1 MSFKILKTMILIWDL
16 FQRNFVFLT
25 QVTYYLRIPDGLWL
39 KTDQHYWKKMEDQ
52 RHFQEPM
59 VPSDHHIPGGS
70 LCMYFCRGWWMP
82 CRKLP
87 SELELS
93 FRSQPLKVVFRKNIL
108 ASVICPW
115 QNETWYFPRLC
126 KSWML
131 SAPNGLCIDQ
141 RNKPFFWGRIIKHK
155 VKFHLNWS
163 YVDKHTWHV
172 PFLSPETQ
180 GRETRKQ
187 KVYKEGYIRGL

>member
-16 FQRNFVFLT
+16 FQRNFFFLT

-39 KTDQHYWKKMEDQ
+39 KTGQHYWKKVEDQ
-52 RHFQEPM
+52 RHFQEPT
-59 VPSDHHIPGGS
+59 VPSDHRIPSGS

-82 CRKLP
+82 CRKLQ
-87 SELELS
+87 SELEFS

-126 KSWML
+126 KSWMP
-131 SAPNGLCIDQ
+131 SAPNGLCTDQ
-141 RNKPFFWGRIIKHK
+141 KNQAIFLRESNQAQ
-155 VKFHLNWS
+155 S
-163 YVDKHTWHV
+163 EV
-172 PFLSPETQ
+172 PFKLKLHRQTYMACSSLIPRNPRQ
-180 GRETRKQ
+180 GD
-187 KVYKEGYIRGL
+187 